1 MKFTPDDAQT
11 LHQIMQWRRDVRHFR
26 PDPVAPDL
34 IDKLAASMDMAPSVG
49 NCRPWRVMRVQDP
62 DRRSRIAD
70 LFAQSNAAAAADYP
84 DADRDAYLA
93 LKLAGLTEA
102 PEHLAVFSVP
112 DPAEGRGLGRQ
123 TMPETVVY
131 STVMAMFALW
141 LTARAENLGLG
152 WVSILDPIAA
162 AAVLDPPPDWQFVG
176 YLCLGYA
183 EFADDTPLLHRS
195 GWQANTVQPWL
206 VR

>member
-1 MKFTPDDAQT
+1 MRFTSSDAET

-34 IDKLAASMDMAPSVG
+34 ITKLAASMEMAPSVG
-49 NCRPWRVMRVQDP
+49 NCRPWRVIRVLDP
-62 DRRSRIAD
+62 ERRRQIAD
-70 LFAQSNAAAAADYP
+70 LFAQSNAAAAAAYA
-84 DADRDAYLA
+84 DADRDAYLG
-93 LKLAGLTEA
+93 LKLAGLNEA

-112 DPAEGRGLGRQ
+112 DPADGRGLGRQ

-131 STVMAMFALW
+131 STVMAMYALW

-152 WVSILDPIAA
+152 WVSILDPQAA
-162 AAVLDPPPDWQFVG
+162 AAVLDPPPGWQFVG

-183 EFADDTPLLHRS
+183 EFSDDTPLLHRS
-195 GWQANTVQPWL
+195 GWQANTSQPWL

>member
-1 MKFTPDDAQT
+1 MKFTSDAAET
-11 LHQIMQWRRDVRHFR
+11 LQRIMHWRRDVRHFR
-26 PDPVAPDL
+26 PDPVAPHL
-34 IDKLAASMDMAPSVG
+34 IDKLAAAMEMAPSVG
-49 NCRPWRVMRVQDP
+49 NCRPWRVMLVRDP
-62 DRRSRIAD
+62 DRRRRIAD
-70 LFAQSNAAAAADYP
+70 LFAESNAAAAAAYP
-84 DADRDAYLA
+84 DAERDAYLG
-93 LKLAGLTEA
+93 LKLAGLQEA

-152 WVSILDPIAA
+152 WVSILDPEAA
-162 AAVLDPPPDWQFVG
+162 AAALDPPPGWQFVG

-183 EFADDTPLLHRS
+183 KFADDTPLLHRN

-206 VR
+206 IR

>member
-1 MKFTPDDAQT
+1 MKFTSDDAET
-11 LHQIMQWRRDVRHFR
+11 LRHIMQWRRDVRHFR
-26 PDPVAPDL
+26 PDPVALEL
-34 IDKLAASMDMAPSVG
+34 IDKLAASMEMAPSVG
-49 NCRPWRVMRVQDP
+49 NCRPWRVIRVQDP
-62 DRRSRIAD
+62 NRRRQIAD
-70 LFAQSNAAAAADYP
+70 LFAQSNGAAAAAYP

-93 LKLAGLTEA
+93 LKLAGLREA

-131 STVMAMFALW
+131 STVMAMYALW

-162 AAVLDPPPDWQFVG
+162 AAVLDPPPGWQFVG

-183 EFADDTPLLHRS
+183 EFADDTPLLHRN
-195 GWQANTVQPWL
+195 GWQTNAVQPWL
-206 VR
+206 TR

>member
-1 MKFTPDDAQT
+1 MKFTSDDAET
-11 LHQIMQWRRDVRHFR
+11 LRQIMQWRRDVRHFR
-26 PDPVAPDL
+26 PDPVAPEL
-34 IDKLAASMDMAPSVG
+34 IDKLAASMEMAPSVG
-49 NCRPWRVMRVQDP
+49 NCRPWRVIRVQDP
-62 DRRSRIAD
+62 QRRGRIAN
-70 LFAQSNAAAAADYP
+70 LFAQSNAAAAAAYS

-93 LKLAGLTEA
+93 LKLAGLREA
-102 PEHLAVFSVP
+102 PEHLAVFSVS

-131 STVMAMFALW
+131 STVMAMYALW

-152 WVSILDPIAA
+152 WVSILDPQAA
-162 AAVLDPPPDWQFVG
+162 AAVLDPPTDWQFVG

>member
-1 MKFTPDDAQT
+1 MKFTSHDAET
-11 LHQIMQWRRDVRHFR
+11 LQQIMQWRRDVRHFR
-26 PDPVAPDL
+26 PDPVAADL
-34 IDKLAASMDMAPSVG
+34 IDKLAASMELAPSVG

-62 DRRSRIAD
+62 DRRSRISE
-70 LFAQSNAAAAADYP
+70 LFAQSNAVAAAAYP
-84 DADRDAYLA
+84 DAERDAYLA
-93 LKLAGLTEA
+93 LKLAGLQEA

-112 DPAEGRGLGRQ
+112 DPAAGRGLGRQ

-131 STVMAMFALW
+131 STVMAMYALW

-152 WVSILDPIAA
+152 WVSILNPQAA
-162 AAVLDPPPDWQFVG
+162 AAALDPPPEWQFVG

-183 EFADDTPLLHRS
+183 EFADDMPLLHRS
-195 GWQANTVQPWL
+195 GWQANTSQPWL

>member
-1 MKFTPDDAQT
+1 MIFTSDDAQT
-11 LHQIMQWRRDVRHFR
+11 LYQIMQWRRDVRHFR
-26 PDPVAPDL
+26 SDPVAPDL
-34 IDKLAASMDMAPSVG
+34 IDNLAASMDMAPSVG

-62 DRRSRIAD
+62 DRRSRIVD
-70 LFAQSNAAAAADYP
+70 LFTQSNAAAAAAYP

-131 STVMAMFALW
+131 STVMAMYALW

-152 WVSILDPIAA
+152 WVSILDPQAA
-162 AAVLDPPPDWQFVG
+162 AAVLDPPQGWQFVG

-183 EFADDTPLLHRS
+183 EFADDVPLLHRS

>member
-1 MKFTPDDAQT
+1 MIFTSDDAQT
-11 LHQIMQWRRDVRHFR
+11 LYQIMQWRRDVRHFR
-26 PDPVAPDL
+26 SDPVAPDL

-49 NCRPWRVMRVQDP
+49 NCRPWRVMRVQDT
-62 DRRSRIAD
+62 DIRSRIVD
-70 LFAQSNAAAAADYP
+70 LFTQSNAAAAAAYP

-131 STVMAMFALW
+131 SPVMAMYALW

-152 WVSILDPIAA
+152 WVSILDPQAA
-162 AAVLDPPPDWQFVG
+162 AAVLDPPQGWQFVG

-183 EFADDTPLLHRS
+183 EFADDVPLLHRS

>member
-1 MKFTPDDAQT
+1 MKFTSADAET
-11 LHQIMQWRRDVRHFR
+11 LHRIMQWRRDVRHFR

-34 IDKLAASMDMAPSVG
+34 IDKLAESMELAPSVG
-49 NCRPWRVMRVQDP
+49 NCRPWRVIRVQDP
-62 DRRSRIAD
+62 HRRRQIAD
-70 LFAQSNAAAAADYP
+70 LFAKSNVAAAAAYP

-93 LKLAGLTEA
+93 LKLAGLNEA

-131 STVMAMFALW
+131 STVMAMYALW

-152 WVSILDPIAA
+152 WVSILDPQAA
-162 AAVLDPPPDWQFVG
+162 AAVLAPPPDWQFVG

-183 EFADDTPLLHRS
+183 DFADDMPLLHRS
-195 GWQANTVQPWL
+195 GWQKNTVQPWL
-206 VR
+206 IR

>member
-1 MKFTPDDAQT
+1 MIFTANDAQH

-26 PDPVAPDL
+26 PDPVAPAL
-34 IDKLAASMDMAPSVG
+34 IDKLAAAMELAPSVG
-49 NCRPWRVMRVQDP
+49 NCRPWRVIRVQDQGRRRRIT
-62 DRRSRIAD
+62 DR
-70 LFAQSNAAAAADYP
+70 FAQSNAVAAAAYA
-84 DADRDAYLA
+84 DADRDAYLG
-93 LKLAGLTEA
+93 LKLAGLHEA

-112 DPAEGRGLGRQ
+112 DPAQGRGLGRQ

-131 STVMAMFALW
+131 STVMAMYALW
-141 LTARAENLGLG
+141 LVARAENLGVG
-152 WVSILDPIAA
+152 WVSILDPQAA
-162 AAVLDPPPDWQFVG
+162 AAALDPPPEWQFVG

-195 GWQANTVQPWL
+195 GWQANTSQPWL

>member
-1 MKFTPDDAQT
+1 MKFTSDDAET
-11 LHQIMQWRRDVRHFR
+11 LRQIMQWRRDVRHFR
-26 PDPVAPDL
+26 PDPVAPEL
-34 IDKLAASMDMAPSVG
+34 IDKLAASMEMAPSVG
-49 NCRPWRVMRVQDP
+49 NSRPWRVIRVQDP
-62 DRRSRIAD
+62 DRRQRIVD
-70 LFAQSNAAAAADYP
+70 LFTKSNAAAAAAYP

-93 LKLAGLTEA
+93 LKLAGLQDA

-112 DPAEGRGLGRQ
+112 DPAAGRGLGRQ

-131 STVMAMFALW
+131 STVMAMYALW

-152 WVSILDPIAA
+152 WVSILDPQAA
-162 AAVLDPPPDWQFVG
+162 AATLDAPSDWQFVG

-183 EFADDTPLLHRS
+183 EFADDTPLLHRN

-206 VR
+206 IR

>member
-1 MKFTPDDAQT
+1 MKFTSDDAAT
-11 LHQIMQWRRDVRHFR
+11 LQRIMQWRRDVRHFR

-49 NCRPWRVMRVQDP
+49 NSRPWRVMRVQDP
-62 DRRSRIAD
+62 DRRQRIAD
-70 LFAQSNAAAAADYP
+70 LFAQSNAVAAATYP

-93 LKLAGLTEA
+93 LKLAGLQEA

-112 DPAEGRGLGRQ
+112 DPAAGRGLGRQ

-131 STVMAMFALW
+131 STVMAMYALW

-152 WVSILDPIAA
+152 WVSILDPQAA
-162 AAVLDPPPDWQFVG
+162 AATLDAPSDWQFVG

-183 EFADDTPLLHRS
+183 EFVDDTPLLHRS
-195 GWQANTVQPWL
+195 GWQINTVQPWL
-206 VR
+206 TR